1 MDIEQFRKD
10 HAAAYSDAKIKAE
23 NMITEALKILS
34 AEPAIMSYFGLL
46 ELKPV
51 DDPQVQVRLCTKNTG
66 RIAHLEYNPFW
77 VNRLTDP
84 SELAQAFYGES
95 LRIALHHVTT
105 RLHQPYGVNLLSS
118 NLICFEDQHVLSKW
132 RDEVKKVVPTFPTY
146 QQVKPILDKTGFKKS
161 EDWVHEKIFSHLMR
175 TYADQMQQEKQRIEQ
190 KIKEMMQNARQ
201 QKQQQQQQQ
210 QQGQNG
216 QHQQDQNGQGQQGQD
231 QQQQQGQNGQ
241 QQQGQQGQEGQ
252 NGQNGQE
259 GQNGQNSQQGQNG
272 QQSGQDGQNGQ
283 QGQNGQNGQQGEGD
297 GQNSGEGMGQG
308 QQGSGKG
315 GNGTGKNGQTQRGGG
330 PGQGQPDNSQG
341 DGSEGQGD
349 GQGQGQGSGD
359 LTSDQIQKLM
369 NQLDQFERNKPD
381 MRGQDAK
388 GKGQGDAASALDEYF
403 DTSEQHAQKMSEKWG
418 ENDSVDEKI
427 QEITEH
433 IASDASRWGNMSG
446 ALKQMIMEANAPK
459 FDPTVVVRHF
469 KQEIQSEEMED
480 TRTKVNRRCGF
491 TRPGWRHKMKSSVL
505 FAIDCSGS
513 MSDEN
518 VALGEAFVNK
528 FIKHAKVSYC
538 FWDGVCGDITDL
550 KRKERNFELVG
561 RGCTNPQCVLDKLEE
576 ERLNY
581 GGIIFFTD
589 NGFYWDRP
597 KSKWAKKIFII
608 STDDACE
615 PPAWVK
621 YHLNMKEIQDYER
634 RH

>member
-1 MDIEQFRKD
+1 MENLTDQIAEFRKA
-10 HAAAYSDAKIKAE
+10 HAAAYSEAKAKAE
-23 NMITEALKILS
+23 DMITEALKILS
-34 AEPAIMSYFGLL
+34 GEPAIMAYFGLL
-46 ELKPV
+46 ELKPT
-51 DDPQVQVRLCTKNTG
+51 DDPEVQIRLCTKNTG

-84 SELAQAFYGES
+84 SELAQAFFGES
-95 LRIALHHVTT
+95 LRIALHHITT
-105 RLHQPYGVNLLSS
+105 RVHQPFGVNLLSS
-118 NLICFEDQHVLSKW
+118 NLICFEDQHILSKW

-146 QQVKPILDKTGFKKS
+146 QQVKPLLDKTGFNKS
-161 EDWVHEKIFSHLMR
+161 TDWVHEKIFSSLMR
-175 TYADQMQQEKQRIEQ
+175 TYADQMQQQKQQIEQ
-190 KIKEMMQNARQ
+190 QIKQAMQQARQ
-201 QKQQQQQQQ
+201 QKQQQGQNGKPRQDQNGQ
-210 QQGQNG
+210 QQGQG
-216 QHQQDQNGQGQQGQD
+216 QPQPNQNGQGQQQN
-231 QQQQQGQNGQ
+231 QGQNGEGQ
-241 QQQGQQGQEGQ
+241 QQQGQQGQGQ
-252 NGQNGQE
+252 N
-259 GQNGQNSQQGQNG
+259 QQGQ
-272 QQSGQDGQNGQ
+272 GQDGQNGQ
-283 QGQNGQNGQQGEGD
+283 PSQD
-297 GQNSGEGMGQG
+297 GQG
-308 QQGSGKG
+308 QQGQGEGQSGGDPQGNSSNGGRG
-315 GNGTGKNGQTQRGGG
+315 GNGAGKNGQTQKGGG
-330 PGQGQPDNSQG
+330 QGDSQGQGDPSQG
-341 DGSEGQGD
+341 DD
-349 GQGQGQGSGD
+349 QGQGNGSDMGQ
-359 LTSDQIQKLM
+359 DQIQQLM

-381 MRGQDAK
+381 VRGDQAK
-388 GKGQGDAASALDEYF
+388 GKGQGDAANALDEYF
-403 DTSEQHAQKMSEKWG
+403 DTSEKHAQKMSEKWG

-427 QEITEH
+427 AEITEH

-446 ALKQMIMEANAPK
+446 MLKQMILEANAPK

-469 KQEIQSEEMED
+469 KQEIQSEQMED

-550 KRKERNFELVG
+550 KRKEKNFELVG

-576 ERLNY
+576 EHLNY

-589 NGFYWDRP
+589 NGFCWDRP

-608 STDDACE
+608 STDDACD
-615 PPAWVK
+615 PPGWVK